1 MIQDLIAQA
10 EQIRQSAT
18 WTAFQEQLRRQEEF
32 ITTRFQRTFSDSA
45 IEQLRQALTDVKPCQ
60 TCDRRHCPKTNGYA
74 YTFVAS
80 VDWWNE
86 QIAQRRVADCR
97 RTTAIIPTWQ
107 DFKRQIDSQQRE
119 IDAERE
125 KTADYYAKLAAEQ
138 SVQSTGLTALSTV
151 LTTPPFTT

>member
-1 MIQDLIAQA
+1 
-10 EQIRQSAT
+10 
-18 WTAFQEQLRRQEEF
+18 
-32 ITTRFQRTFSDSA
+32 
-45 IEQLRQALTDVKPCQ
+45 
-60 TCDRRHCPKTNGYA
+60 
-74 YTFVAS
+74 VAS